1 MPAKVAIVVAGM
13 ARSYD
18 DMMMVWIAEKS
29 FHCLLSR
36 AITTLSGRFPP
47 PDLQKKSS
55 PQRTRGPKALQ
66 PPENTGF
73 RLSPE

>member
-29 FHCLLSR
+29 FNCLLSR
-36 AITTLSGRFPP
+36 AITTLNGRFPH
-47 PDLQKKSS
+47 PD
-55 PQRTRGPKALQ
+55 
-66 PPENTGF
+66 
-73 RLSPE
+73 